1 MSSVLRTFVNVCI
14 VLAMCIESWI
24 LPYMHVGASS
34 ELGLVRISDYSLQ
47 CSLNESAFFAR
58 FRTKN
63 EHSFKLHY
71 KL

>member
-1 MSSVLRTFVNVCI
+1 MSSVLRTFVHVLI
-14 VLAMCIESWI
+14 VLAICIEAGI
-24 LPYMHVGASS
+24 LPYMHGVASS
-34 ELGLVRISDYSLQ
+34 ELGLIRISDYSLQ
-47 CSLNESAFFAR
+47 SSLNESAFFAR